1 MAEYDKTNDGAL
13 WPPFE
18 DMELIL
24 QGNINVA
31 GRDSRYA
38 FVRRMTRDRKELIEV
53 FEKVGVMFPNDNS
66 KEGAPSYTGTMY
78 NPNDKRM
85 PWTTPP
91 ILKRIASW
99 IRMNKDEKPYMS
111 VEISDPQQNQQES
124 NSGLKDDKIPF

>member
-24 QGNINVA
+24 QGSINVA

-38 FVRRMTRDRKELIEV
+38 FVRRMTRDQKELIEV

-66 KEGAPSYTGTMY
+66 KEGAPAYTGTMY

-91 ILKRIASW
+91 IMKRIASW
-99 IRMNKDEKPYMS
+99 IRMKDEKPYMS
-111 VEISDPQQNQQES
+111 VEISDPQQKQQEL
-124 NSGLKDDKIPF
+124 NSTLPNDKIPF

>member
-1 MAEYDKTNDGAL
+1 MAEKEYDKTNDGAL
-13 WPPFE
+13 FPPFA

-38 FVRRMTRDRKELIEV
+38 FVRRMTRDQKELVEV
-53 FEKVGVMFPNDNS
+53 FEKVGVMFPTDNE
-66 KEGAPSYTGTMY
+66 KEGAPAYTGTMY

-91 ILKRIASW
+91 VLKRIASW
-99 IRMNKDEKPYMS
+99 IRMTGDEKPYMS
-111 VEISDPQQNQQES
+111 IEISDPQQKS
-124 NSGLKDDKIPF
+124 NSSLPNEKIPF